1 MQIVLKYNNSFI
13 SKLTIISMISCGM
26 SYVLTAQAHQESL
39 QIDGAEK
46 YQTIDGFGVNINTAW
61 WFDGAYRDTDVIKP
75 AIDMLVDSLGA
86 NIFRAVIED
95 MDWEAVNDDDAPNH
109 FNWKYYNK
117 VFSNLKFEGIWNT
130 LQYLNRKGISDNLI
144 ISLMGAPPAA
154 EPMAPKDIQKSWMG
168 NTDYSIAPEMEDE
181 FVESI
186 AALLYYARHTAKVQF
201 NLISPLNETDIISN
215 TKSPEHPNGI
225 LEGPNIPD
233 AVQLTRIVKKL
244 GEKLDD
250 IGMADIRF
258 IVPDPGYGDGLFKS
272 SMEEMVKDEYL
283 MGKIAY
289 WGAHNYGDDAAN
301 YK

>member
-1 MQIVLKYNNSFI
+1 MRILKKYNPKYRLQLLLSC
-13 SKLTIISMISCGM
+13 TISCGM

-61 WFDGAYRDTDVIKP
+61 WYNGAYRDTDVIKP

-95 MDWEAVNDDDAPNH
+95 MDWEAVNDDDDPNH

-117 VFSNLKFEGIWNT
+117 VFSNARFQGVWNT
-130 LQYLNRKGISDNLI
+130 LHYLNRKGISDNLI

-201 NLISPLNETDIISN
+201 NLVS
-215 TKSPEHPNGI
+215 
-225 LEGPNIPD
+225 
-233 AVQLTRIVKKL
+233 
-244 GEKLDD
+244 
-250 IGMADIRF
+250 
-258 IVPDPGYGDGLFKS
+258 
-272 SMEEMVKDEYL
+272 
-283 MGKIAY
+283 
-289 WGAHNYGDDAAN
+289 
-301 YK
+301 